1 MCGACGAGPDEPLA
15 ALVAGP
21 RRRAAIAAAATRLG
35 PRLRVRVA
43 ARAWT
48 VAERTGRV
56 TVCRT
61 FDELLDVLARSGVP
75 RTVAESDLLS
85 AAAAASAQ
93 PAALQSVSQR
103 DPVPG
108 RS

>member
-1 MCGACGAGPDEPLA
+1 MA

-21 RRRAAIAAAATRLG
+21 RRRAAIASAATRLN
-35 PRLRVRVA
+35 PRLRIRVA

-61 FDELLDVLARSGVP
+61 FGELLDVLARFGVP
-75 RTVAESDLLS
+75 RAVAEADLLG
-85 AAAAASAQ
+85 AAAAT
-93 PAALQSVSQR
+93 ALNS
-103 DPVPG
+103 
-108 RS
+108 

>member
-1 MCGACGAGPDEPLA
+1 MPDEPMA

-21 RRRAAIAAAATRLG
+21 RRRIAVAAAASRLS

-61 FDELLDVLARSGVP
+61 FAELLDVLADRGVS
-75 RTVAESDLLS
+75 RAVAEAALLR
-85 AAAAASAQ
+85 AAASVQ
-93 PAALQSVSQR
+93 HTPRPVLPHPGVAA
-103 DPVPG
+103 P
-108 RS
+108 

>member
-1 MCGACGAGPDEPLA
+1 MA

-35 PRLRVRVA
+35 PRLSVRVA

-61 FDELLDVLARSGVP
+61 FAELLDVLGRSGVP
-75 RTVAESDLLS
+75 RAVAETDLLG
-85 AAAAASAQ
+85 AAASS
-93 PAALQSVSQR
+93 AAG
-103 DPVPG
+103 G
-108 RS
+108 RSP

>member
-1 MCGACGAGPDEPLA
+1 MA

-21 RRRAAIAAAATRLG
+21 RRRAAIAAAATRLS

-43 ARAWT
+43 ERAWT

-61 FDELLDVLARSGVP
+61 FDDLLDVLGRFGVL
-75 RTVAESDLLS
+75 RAVAEPDLLG
-85 AAAAASAQ
+85 AAAATAD
-93 PAALQSVSQR
+93 L
-103 DPVPG
+103 
-108 RS
+108 